1 MHSAWHLAIVLVMHW
16 STLGVTVGIEE
27 KACMIL
33 ESLSCHLSD
42 GQVDYECLHGEHK
55 FVITFRGKRFQVRF
69 AEQRLLR
76 KGVGELQA
84 MVHEVVRKV
93 RLNGGASSTALW

>member
-1 MHSAWHLAIVLVMHW
+1 
-16 STLGVTVGIEE
+16 VTVGIEE

-33 ESLSCHLSD
+33 ESLSCHLSE
-42 GQVDYECLHGEHK
+42 GQVDYECLQGEHR
-55 FVITFRGKRFQVRF
+55 FFITCAGKRFQVRF
-69 AEQRLLR
+69 AEHRLLR

-93 RLNGGASSTALW
+93 RLTTDASLTAVG